1 LLSLRKQQASLDE
14 QEFGGLTG
22 TRLFDYHL
30 WRALMMMMMMMMTMM
45 MVMAMM
51 QGRHSGWR
59 VHGSG

>member
-1 LLSLRKQQASLDE
+1 LDE

-30 WRALMMMMMMMMTMM
+30 WRALMMMMMMMTMM